1 MNLYRPPFWTKQ
13 IDRQSVEGR
22 FSKYGTILGV
32 SLHKDYGYVQF
43 ETGEIA
49 RKAAMEENKQEF
61 FGSRMGRHLTDNYYG
76 KIPARF
82 KILQILCCK
91 KILKKL

>member
-1 MNLYRPPFWTKQ
+1 
-13 IDRQSVEGR
+13 
-22 FSKYGTILGV
+22 
-32 SLHKDYGYVQF
+32 
-43 ETGEIA
+43 
-49 RKAAMEENKQEF
+49 MEENKQEF
-61 FGSRMGRHLTDNYYG
+61 FGSRMGRRLTDNYYG